1 MLGSWIGFLGLWFSV
16 DRGIGACSVGFY
28 GVGALYINI
37 KE

>member
-1 MLGSWIGFLGLWFSV
+1 MSLIGFSGLGISV
-16 DRGIGACSVGFY
+16 DGVHMASAGFY